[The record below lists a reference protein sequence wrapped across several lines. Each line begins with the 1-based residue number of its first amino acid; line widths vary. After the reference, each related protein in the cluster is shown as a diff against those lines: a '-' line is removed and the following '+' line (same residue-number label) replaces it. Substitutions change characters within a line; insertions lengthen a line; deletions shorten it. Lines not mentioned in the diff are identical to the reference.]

1 MDLNIHDLVVLQR
14 SFIQTFPWGRRNKI
28 SWQFNVA
35 LKAQA
40 MQLQEEKLTF
50 LCFSGDF
57 STLTLQLGYKI
68 YNLHLIQIKRGDS
81 LL

>member
-1 MDLNIHDLVVLQR
+1 MH
-14 SFIQTFPWGRRNKI
+14 
-28 SWQFNVA
+28 
-35 LKAQA
+35 
-40 MQLQEEKLTF
+40 LQEEKLTF